1 MRCPLPEGVGA
12 GTLGETLAYKL
23 LAIDLDGTLLNR
35 EGVAHEADLEAL
47 WQLQRAGIP
56 VTINTGRM
64 YSGTRDAAEIARI
77 VGPVACLDGS
87 QIVDSRDH
95 QLIDHTPIEAGL
107 VGRLR
112 EALRGHEVAAFLM
125 AHDEIVHDER
135 GDSFLP
141 FVRIWSKNVS
151 RHDDHLADHPHWSH
165 PAGVSEL
172 VCVGDEEAIRGVHGV
187 VQQMA
192 GGESQEGQSSIFALN
207 QPLQVVSGHARP
219 PWGLVVRA
227 AGRSKGTAVGWLAR
241 HHGCEPAEVV
251 VVGDWLNDLPMFRAA
266 GRSFAMGQAPGEV
279 KSAATD
285 VLEATIA
292 TGGGIAEAARRA
304 GWL

>member
-1 MRCPLPEGVGA
+1 
-12 GTLGETLAYKL
+12 LAYKL
-23 LAIDLDGTLLNR
+23 LAIDLDGTLLTR
-35 EGVAHEADLEAL
+35 EGRAHDADLEAL
-47 WQLQRAGIP
+47 WRLQRSGVP

-64 YSGTRDAAEIARI
+64 YSGTRDAAELAQI

-87 QIVDSRDH
+87 QIVHSGTHD
-95 QLIDHTPIEAGL
+95 LIDHAPIEPGL

-112 EALRGHEVAAFLM
+112 EALRGHAVAGFVM

-135 GDSFLP
+135 GEDFVH
-141 FVRIWSKNVS
+141 FVRIWSKKVS
-151 RHDDHLADHPHWSH
+151 RHHDHVADHPHWHH

-172 VCVGDEEAIRGVHGV
+172 VCVGSEAAIRGVHGV
-187 VQQMA
+187 VQQAA
-192 GGESQEGQSSIFALN
+192 GGGEGEGQSAIFALN
-207 QPLQVVSGHARP
+207 QPLQVVDGHPSP
-219 PWGLVVRA
+219 PWGMVVRA

-241 HHGCEPAEVV
+241 HHGCEPGDVV

-279 KSAATD
+279 KAAATD
-285 VLEATIA
+285 VLEATIT

>member
-1 MRCPLPEGVGA
+1 M
-12 GTLGETLAYKL
+12 AYQL
-23 LAIDLDGTLLNR
+23 LAIDLDGTLLDR
-35 EGVAHEADLEAL
+35 EGRAHDADLEAL
-47 WQLQRAGIP
+47 WRLQRSGVP

-64 YSGTRDAAEIARI
+64 YSGTRDAAELARI
-77 VGPVACLDGS
+77 SGPVACLDGS

-95 QLIDHTPIEAGL
+95 QLIEHAPIERGL
-107 VGRLR
+107 LDRLR
-112 EALRGHEVAAFLM
+112 EALRGHDVAGFVM

-135 GDSFLP
+135 GEGFLH
-141 FVRIWSKNVS
+141 FVRIWSKKLTK
-151 RHDDHLADHPHWSH
+151 HDDHVADHPHWGH

-172 VCVGDEEAIRGVHGV
+172 VCVGGEAAIRAVHEV
-187 VQQMA
+187 VQRLA
-192 GGESQEGQSSIFALN
+192 PATGSGPAEGQSAIFALN
-207 QPLQVVSGHARP
+207 QPLQVVAGHATP

-227 AGRSKGTAVGWLAR
+227 AGRSKGTAVEWLAR
-241 HHGCEPAEVV
+241 HHGCTPADVV

-279 KSAATD
+279 KAAATD
-285 VLEATIA
+285 VLDATIG

>member
-1 MRCPLPEGVGA
+1 MTEGA

-23 LAIDLDGTLLNR
+23 LAIDLDGTLLTR
-35 EGVAHEADLEAL
+35 EGRAHDADLEAL
-47 WQLQRAGIP
+47 WRLQRSGVP

-64 YSGTRDAAEIARI
+64 YSGTREAAELVRI
-77 VGPVACLDGS
+77 GGPVACLDGS
-87 QIVDSRDH
+87 QIVDSSSH
-95 QLIDHTPIEAGL
+95 TLIDHTPIEPGL
-107 VGRLR
+107 LAPLR
-112 EALRGHEVAAFLM
+112 EALRGHEVAGFVM

-135 GDSFLP
+135 GEDFLH
-141 FVRIWSKNVS
+141 FVRIWSTKVS
-151 RHDDHLADHPHWSH
+151 RHDDHVADHPHWTH

-172 VCVGDEEAIRGVHGV
+172 VCVGSEAAIRGVHGV
-187 VQQMA
+187 VQRMSA
-192 GGESQEGQSSIFALN
+192 GSEGAAAEGQSAIFALN
-207 QPLQVVSGHARP
+207 QPLQLVGGHAVP

-279 KSAATD
+279 KAAATD
-285 VLEATIA
+285 VLEATIV